1 MDEAKSVA
9 TINVTFTNF
18 QAVRILNDI
27 SEELDV
33 SFDELIEIA
42 VSRFMYEFKESIE
55 LFRDRMAKQSTQVG
69 GIRHE

>member
-27 SEELDV
+27 SEELDI
-33 SFDELIEIA
+33 SLDELIEIA
-42 VSRFMYEFKESIE
+42 VSRFMYEFKESVE
-55 LFRDRMAKQSTQVG
+55 LFRDRMAKQLTQVG
-69 GIRHE
+69 GVRHE